1 MKITLFEQAPYRYLP
16 DDFEQ
21 HHQSVCNTPYSLT
34 NRDGVYSSIR
44 DFMDELMVGAR
55 AGFDGIAVTEHG
67 QSSYDMMPNPDL
79 VASASGV
86 SDRGRGAG
94 RRDLP
99 DGSLA
104 GQGA

>member
-1 MKITLFEQAPYRYLP
+1 MKISLFAQAPYRYLP

-21 HHQSVCNTPYSLT
+21 AHESVCSIPYSLT

-55 AGFDGIAVTEHG
+55 SGFDALAVTEHG

-79 VASASGV
+79 AASALRSEEHTSELQSHV
-86 SDRGRGAG
+86 N
-94 RRDLP
+94 LV
-99 DGSLA
+99 
-104 GQGA
+104 